1 MHDARLLSDAR
12 RRLCH
17 EVGRS
22 GPVGATHRRQHRP
35 PPRPRL
41 CNACTSSRPRT
52 AGTSA
57 TGGVPLDAQGDAAGA
72 ASSSAKPAKSRKPHA
87 PSLSATK
94 DLLNTIIGKPG
105 HVNNGGTPSG
115 TYTTPSQGQAP

>member
-22 GPVGATHRRQHRP
+22 GPRGRRPAPHRP
-35 PPRPRL
+35 PPRPRF
-41 CNACTSSRPRT
+41 CNACSELE
-52 AGTSA
+52 AANGGTSA

-72 ASSSAKPAKSRKPHA
+72 SSSSAKPAKSRKPHA